1 MKKNEKTLNQ
11 IKRAETKVRPLQLAG
26 KATTLVSSIDMKILV
41 KISDQERELLR
52 SQLINLLEKADR
64 IKGALEE

>member
-1 MKKNEKTLNQ
+1 MSLEKTLNQ
-11 IKRAETKVRPLQLAG
+11 IKRAETKVRPLQFAE

-52 SQLINLLEKADR
+52 SQLINPIEKADR
-64 IKGALEE
+64 IKRSLEE